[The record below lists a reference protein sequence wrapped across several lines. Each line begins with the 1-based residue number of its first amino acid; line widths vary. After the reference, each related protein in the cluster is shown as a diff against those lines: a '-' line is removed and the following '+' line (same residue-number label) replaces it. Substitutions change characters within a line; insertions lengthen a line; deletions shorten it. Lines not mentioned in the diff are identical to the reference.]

1 MSLRTVKAVPFLLQQ
16 QRYFL
21 QNTFGYLRHA
31 QTSSNTTYTSTPNT
45 SIAKK
50 NKELQQFNDSTQ
62 KEIDHHARLSAT
74 WWDLNGPLHGLHKLN
89 DLRVPFVSHGLVAQ
103 STVDK
108 NLRNTVDMNLRNP
121 GEVLKGKNILEVGCG
136 GGILTEALA
145 RLNANV
151 TGVDLG
157 ADVIMTAEKH
167 LKEHS
172 PELVDRITYKTE
184 SIAEHANKYTNHYD
198 TIVCSEV
205 LEHIDEKEAFLKDCV
220 RAIKPGGSIFITTL
234 NKTVLQWFLGIILG
248 EYIFGVAPKN
258 THHWSKLI
266 APQDVQRILAALNC
280 ETVSLRGLTY
290 NVFYRRWRWIN
301 TTKLCYALHAVKA
314 A

>member
-1 MSLRTVKAVPFLLQQ
+1 MSLRTVTAVPSLLQQ

-21 QNTFGYLRHA
+21 QNTFGYLRYA
-31 QTSSNTTYTSTPNT
+31 QTSSNTTYTSTPT
-45 SIAKK
+45 ASTAKK
-50 NKELQQFNDSTQ
+50 NEEFQQFNDSTQ

-89 DLRVPFVSHGLVAQ
+89 DLRVPFVIHGLVAQ
-103 STVDK
+103 SIVDK
-108 NLRNTVDMNLRNP
+108 NFRNTAATNLRNA
-121 GEVLKGKNILEVGCG
+121 GKVLQNKKILEVGCG

-167 LKEHS
+167 LNEHS
-172 PELVDRITYKTE
+172 PELVERITYKTE
-184 SIAEHANKYTNHYD
+184 SIAEHANDHANHYD
-198 TIVCSEV
+198 AIVCSEV

-234 NKTVLQWFLGIILG
+234 NKTVLQWFIGIILG
-248 EYIFGVAPKN
+248 EYVFGVAPKN

-266 APQDVQRILAALNC
+266 APQDVQRILTALNC
-280 ETVSLRGLTY
+280 ETVSLNGLTY

-301 TTKLCYALHAVKA
+301 TTKLCYALHAIKA

>member
-1 MSLRTVKAVPFLLQQ
+1 MALRTVKAVPSLLQK

-21 QNTFGYLRHA
+21 QNTFGNSRHK
-31 QTSSNTTYTSTPNT
+31 QTSSNTTYTSTPNART
-45 SIAKK
+45 ASK
-50 NKELQQFNDSTQ
+50 NKELQEFNDSTQ

-89 DLRVPFVSHGLVAQ
+89 EIRVPFVSHGLMAQ
-103 STVDK
+103 STVDMC
-108 NLRNTVDMNLRNP
+108 LSNTV
-121 GEVLKGKNILEVGCG
+121 EVLQGKNILEVGCG

-167 LKEHS
+167 LKENS
-172 PELVDRITYKTE
+172 PELVERITYKTE

-198 TIVCSEV
+198 AIVCSEV
-205 LEHIDEKEAFLKDCV
+205 LEHIDEKEIFLKDCV

-234 NKTVLQWFLGIILG
+234 NKTVLQWFIGIILG

-266 APQDVQRILAALNC
+266 APQDVKRILTALNC
-280 ETVSLRGLTY
+280 QTVSLYGCTY
-290 NVFYRRWRWIN
+290 DIFYKRWRWTD

-314 A
+314 V